1 MIGRPNSHRGTVRSA
16 RPVLRSS
23 TIVGLL
29 ALPLAACG
37 EGEFI
42 PDGPL
47 AERPV
52 EAAEIVQASAIVEQA
67 DVPTVDPSRLEDV
80 DIAKAFG
87 GPASCVFR
95 YTPDGAPV
103 VAFSDRTDGAAAL
116 VKVNGDLVV
125 LDVPQ
130 SETDVGL
137 EAGTGPV
144 RLALAPGG
152 ENRWGVPETL
162 AEADLRFAIGDELDV
177 GYGGYTDCPM

>member
-1 MIGRPNSHRGTVRSA
+1 MIHRPCNERAAVRRGRSA
-16 RPVLRSS
+16 LRSS
-23 TIVGLL
+23 TFVVLF

-37 EGEFI
+37 EGEFV

-47 AERPV
+47 AERSV
-52 EAAEIVQASAIVEQA
+52 EAAEIVQASAILEQA

-130 SETDVGL
+130 TGTGAAL
-137 EAGTGPV
+137 AAGTGPV
-144 RLALAPGG
+144 RLALAPVG
-152 ENRWGVPETL
+152 ESGWGVPESLT
-162 AEADLRFAIGDELDV
+162 AADLRFAIGDELDV
-177 GYGGYTDCPM
+177 GYGGYTDCPL